1 MDVAEFDKFA
11 DEYHNLHQENI
22 RITGEK
28 PEYFAEY
35 KIRDLR
41 RVVNSFGVNSE
52 NILDFGMGIGNST
65 PFLSEYFPD
74 ANLHGVDVSEK
85 SLAIASERYE
95 CLGDFLVFDG
105 KTTTY
110 SDETFNVVF
119 SAGVFH
125 HVPFSE
131 HFDLVC
137 EVSRTLKNGGIF
149 MIYEHNPFNPLT
161 CHAVNTCPFDEDA
174 VLLKPIRLR
183 QLFQE
188 AGMEFLLQEYRVFF
202 PSFLALLRP
211 IEKNLAWLPFGGQYF
226 VVGKKT

>member
-22 RITGEK
+22 RITGET

-74 ANLHGVDVSEK
+74 SNLHGVDVSEK

-105 KTTTY
+105 KKTKY
-110 SDETFNVVF
+110 FDETFDVVF

-125 HVPFSE
+125 HVSFSE
-131 HFDLVC
+131 HFDLIC
-137 EVSRTLKNGGIF
+137 EVSRTLKIGGIF
-149 MIYEHNPFNPLT
+149 MIYEHNPFTPLT
-161 CHAVNTCPFDEDA
+161 CHAVNTCPFDENA

-188 AGMEFLLQEYRVFF
+188 AGMEFLIQEYRVFF

-211 IEKNLAWLPFGGQYF
+211 IEKNLAWLPLGGQYF

>member
-22 RITGEK
+22 RITGEN

-52 NILDFGMGIGNST
+52 NILDFGMGIGNSSS
-65 PFLSEYFPD
+65 FLSEYFPGS
-74 ANLHGVDVSEK
+74 NLHGVDVSEK

-95 CLGDFLVFDG
+95 CLGEFLVFDG
-105 KTTTY
+105 ETTTF
-110 SDETFNVVF
+110 SDETFDVVF

-125 HVPFSE
+125 HVSFSE

-137 EVSRTLKNGGIF
+137 EV
-149 MIYEHNPFNPLT
+149 
-161 CHAVNTCPFDEDA
+161 
-174 VLLKPIRLR
+174 
-183 QLFQE
+183 
-188 AGMEFLLQEYRVFF
+188 
-202 PSFLALLRP
+202 
-211 IEKNLAWLPFGGQYF
+211 
-226 VVGKKT
+226 

>member
-1 MDVAEFDKFA
+1 MNVAEFDKFA

-22 RITGEK
+22 RITGEN

-41 RVVNSFGVNSE
+41 RVVNSFGINSE

-74 ANLHGVDVSEK
+74 SNLHGVDVSEK

-105 KTTTY
+105 KTTTF
-110 SDETFNVVF
+110 SDETFDVVF

-131 HFDLVC
+131 HFDLFC
-137 EVSRTLKNGGIF
+137 EVWRTLKNGGIF

-161 CHAVNTCPFDEDA
+161 CHAVNTCPFDENA

-183 QLFQE
+183 QFFQE

>member
-1 MDVAEFDKFA
+1 MEVAEFDKFA

-22 RITGEK
+22 RITGET

-74 ANLHGVDVSEK
+74 YNLHGVDVSEK

-105 KTTTY
+105 KKTTY
-110 SDETFNVVF
+110 FDETFNVVF

-131 HFDLVC
+131 HFDLIC
-137 EVSRTLKNGGIF
+137 EVSRTLKSGGIF

-161 CHAVNTCPFDEDA
+161 CHAVNTCPFDENA

-188 AGMEFLLQEYRVFF
+188 AGMEFLIQEYRVFF

-211 IEKNLAWLPFGGQYF
+211 IEKNLAWLPLGGQYF

>member
-1 MDVAEFDKFA
+1 MEVAEFDKFA

-22 RITGEK
+22 RITGES

-74 ANLHGVDVSEK
+74 SNLHGVDVSEK

-105 KTTTY
+105 KKTTFF
-110 SDETFNVVF
+110 DETFDVVF

-131 HFDLVC
+131 HFGLIC
-137 EVSRTLKNGGIF
+137 EVSRTLKSGGIF

-161 CHAVNTCPFDEDA
+161 CHAVNTCPFDENA
-174 VLLKPIRLR
+174 VLLKPIRLKK
-183 QLFQE
+183 LFKE
-188 AGMEFLLQEYRVFF
+188 AGMEFLIQEYRVFF
-202 PSFLALLRP
+202 PSFLALFRP
-211 IEKNLAWLPFGGQYF
+211 IEKNLAWLPLGGQYF
-226 VVGKKT
+226 VVSKKI

>member
-1 MDVAEFDKFA
+1 
-11 DEYHNLHQENI
+11 
-22 RITGEK
+22 
-28 PEYFAEY
+28 
-35 KIRDLR
+35 
-41 RVVNSFGVNSE
+41 
-52 NILDFGMGIGNST
+52 MG
-65 PFLSEYFPD
+65 
-74 ANLHGVDVSEK
+74 
-85 SLAIASERYE
+85 
-95 CLGDFLVFDG
+95 LGDFLVFDV
-105 KTTTY
+105 KTTTF
-110 SDETFNVVF
+110 SDETFDVVF

-161 CHAVNTCPFDEDA
+161 CHAVNTCPFDENA

-188 AGMEFLLQEYRVFF
+188 AGMEFLLQEYRVFS

-226 VVGKKT
+226 VVSKKK

>member
-1 MDVAEFDKFA
+1 M
-11 DEYHNLHQENI
+11 
-22 RITGEK
+22 
-28 PEYFAEY
+28 
-35 KIRDLR
+35 
-41 RVVNSFGVNSE
+41 
-52 NILDFGMGIGNST
+52 
-65 PFLSEYFPD
+65 
-74 ANLHGVDVSEK
+74 
-85 SLAIASERYE
+85 AIASERYE

-105 KTTTY
+105 KTTTF
-110 SDETFNVVF
+110 SDETFDVVF

-161 CHAVNTCPFDEDA
+161 CHAVNTCLFDENA

-183 QLFQE
+183 HLFQE
-188 AGMEFLLQEYRVFF
+188 AGMGFLLQEYRVSP

-211 IEKNLAWLPFGGQYF
+211 IEKNLAWLQLGAQHYVIGD
-226 VVGKKT
+226 KL

>member
-22 RITGEK
+22 RITGEN

-74 ANLHGVDVSEK
+74 YNLHGVDVSEK

-95 CLGDFLVFDG
+95 CLGDFLVFDV
-105 KTTTY
+105 KNTTFP
-110 SDETFNVVF
+110 DETFDVVF

-161 CHAVNTCPFDEDA
+161 CHAVN
-174 VLLKPIRLR
+174 LLNH
-183 QLFQE
+183 E
-188 AGMEFLLQEYRVFF
+188 SVFLSFLTAETTSF
-202 PSFLALLRP
+202 PSFILSS
-211 IEKNLAWLPFGGQYF
+211 ISEISSGGF
-226 VVGKKT
+226 CKSASRETMTSP

>member
-22 RITGEK
+22 RITGET

-74 ANLHGVDVSEK
+74 SNLHGVDVSEK

-105 KTTTY
+105 KKTKY
-110 SDETFNVVF
+110 FDETFDVVF

-125 HVPFSE
+125 HVSFSE
-131 HFDLVC
+131 HFDLIC
-137 EVSRTLKNGGIF
+137 EVSRTLKSGGIF
-149 MIYEHNPFNPLT
+149 MIYEYNPFNPLT
-161 CHAVNTCPFDEDA
+161 CHAVNTCPFDENA

-188 AGMEFLLQEYRVFF
+188 AGMEFLIQEYRVFS

-211 IEKNLAWLPFGGQYF
+211 IEKNLAWLPLGGQYF